1 MNQEHINTGEY
12 AFDPTADDLKVA
24 MEKVESNFNQLFEVA
39 ENLNDQVSPPVILK
53 VTHTLPCRPDKGGL
67 YLIDR
72 KEKSGYKAYVERYNL
87 NFGRVNRKNRPV
99 GDTIEFQNNYIE
111 GVDYAFYENSL
122 VNLALVNNGMNEIQ
136 FATSVINIEP
146 NKPVDVIITSA
157 VTSYFGLF
165 ITWADE
171 LGEWYEEMYE
181 TTLDFIW
188 NKSYKR
194 LTLPTDVSSFRVVF
208 QLLANAGTSSL
219 NSLIFRQDL
228 DIPEEKIK
236 GDKRYVLTKWTG
248 TEWIFPSVP
257 DGAEIPIKGKT
268 SYFKSGQIVTPAVNF
283 PRLVKAKIG
292 ILDNPV
298 TQQITEYIYLIF
310 DRPLEIAEFSMIF
323 SRYRGMQISTPAA
336 GSLGFQKGKT
346 WRRYTQKYF
355 SPDYNDSKTHFS
367 IIRGFM
373 VIGNNDFQ
381 ERFFGVT
388 SIVDYRVVR
397 IPLAEFHGAFFKQG
411 SYQGSTYLKPLHS
424 GLDRFI
430 KGHGFLTMQGH
441 YHFDFG
447 FELVKTVNGKRVFGP
462 FNKLRMRILSGDHI
476 HNVNLMK

>member
-12 AFDPTADDLKVA
+12 AFDPQADNLKDA
-24 MEKVESNFNQLFEVA
+24 MHKVENNFTQLFEVA

-157 VTSYFGLF
+157 VASYFVLF

-208 QLLANAGTSSL
+208 RLLANAGTSSL

-310 DRPLEIAEFSMIF
+310 DRPLEVAEFSMIF
-323 SRYRGMQISTPAA
+323 SRYRGMHIRTPAA
-336 GSLGFQKGKT
+336 GNLGFQKGKT
-346 WRRYTQKYF
+346 WRRYVNKNY
-355 SPDYNDSKTHFS
+355 SLDYSNNTPLYSN
-367 IIRGFM
+367 IRGFR

-381 ERFFGVT
+381 KRFFANT
-388 SIVDYRVVR
+388 PITDYRVVR
-397 IPLAEFHGAFFKQG
+397 IPLAEFQQAFFRQSMSEG
-411 SYQGSTYLKPLHS
+411 NSYLRPLHS
-424 GLDRFI
+424 GLDNYIRKKLIHF
-430 KGHGFLTMQGH
+430 
-441 YHFDFG
+441 YNWHFDFG

-462 FNKLRMRILSGDHI
+462 FNKLRMRILSGERI